1 MRISRLFLNCLL
13 SVLICLSFAFV
24 ASAQDLDETYEWD
37 NGVEINYPDDWE
49 AYEDDNDLVHFTD
62 DELDMFIF
70 FEDYDA
76 DDDLE
81 DYIEDAFEI
90 YRFDSSARFD
100 DDDVIEGEYGD
111 IDLAAVYFYEEDLDG
126 DEFERG
132 IIAIPLSDELIA
144 IAIVVPLFDDELDD
158 IDIIID
164 MLGTLSLEGD
174 GGSSSSGD
182 TFEFD
187 NGTQI
192 ELFDEWE
199 ADNDIISNDLIEIEF
214 LFFDVDDERTDTRA
228 ARLRETYADLAESN
242 DDYDEALLQFLT
254 LDVDD
259 EALQYIYDETD
270 DGDTYSAILI
280 ALSIDNNTVIV
291 AVVRPSDTDEGSIV
305 VDDIGDVWALLDTL
319 DD

>member
-1 MRISRLFLNCLL
+1 
-13 SVLICLSFAFV
+13 
-24 ASAQDLDETYEWD
+24 